1 MISPISAKLRL
12 LNGAQVGQE
21 FVAGAQIRLGREPDN
36 EVVLLDPKVSRHHAL
51 LQQQG
56 ETFLLTDLG
65 SSNGVFVN
73 GKRIAAPASLK
84 DGDILLLGD
93 TQLAFKLNA

>member
-21 FVAGAQIRLGREPDN
+21 FVAGSQIRLGREPDN